1 MDAIE
6 PEYRSVNVAGM
17 CHFARL
23 TPMRLKDGPPLNTR
37 SRHKPGLLLSSGF
50 PLYLQRLMNHPLA
63 DKAATASELQLTVL
77 VVDDVPVIRL
87 VLTQHVQS
95 LGHRVVQAGSGQE
108 AIDCLRSQ
116 DIDLV
121 LLDLQ
126 MPDMSG
132 FEVMRWMKDMLRDR
146 WRPVIVISTHDTEA
160 PVLQALE
167 CGADDYMSKPVHQRI
182 LSAKLRNFSSR
193 VAAQRANA
201 TLLRCV
207 EQQREELQERVDRE
221 AWVGARIQ
229 GVLLMGNLAQAA
241 GGFELAARAEA
252 AKSVNGDFMDV
263 LPMADGSVDIVLGDV
278 MGKGLLAALM
288 GAEVKQQI
296 SRTLVEQVAQVAQA
310 GQTLPSLPSPA
321 AIVNSI
327 HRALTPKLIALESF
341 VTLVYL
347 RLNRARQELTV
358 VSCGHLPPVRLHSGQ
373 AMRLGNAQLPM
384 GILESEH
391 YLESRHAFLPGDALL
406 MTSDGLIEAQSVSGD
421 FYGQDR
427 LDARGRAAHAFCA
440 TPSGL
445 LEAVR
450 SDVAAFCDSPS
461 LLDDLTM
468 MVVTAPVQ
476 PPDDPHRLSLRLPR
490 ELDAL
495 DALRSA
501 VTSFLLSAG
510 QDDVATGRVN
520 LVLVELFTNIVRHS
534 TVRYAHAIV
543 EIRLQLEGQPAPEV
557 AVLLESA
564 GPPFEPPAVQTP
576 APEPSLQREG
586 GYGLH
591 IVQALTHDL
600 LHTHA
605 HGINQLRCRV
615 PLAQSDDT
623 CCGVR
628 GCNSEH

>member
-1 MDAIE
+1 MTSSQ
-6 PEYRSVNVAGM
+6 P
-17 CHFARL
+17 RL
-23 TPMRLKDGPPLNTR
+23 TAPTIQHAPPGDDHR
-37 SRHKPGLLLSSGF
+37 
-50 PLYLQRLMNHPLA
+50 
-63 DKAATASELQLTVL
+63 LTVL
-77 VVDDVPVIRL
+77 VVDDVSVIRM
-87 VLTQHVQS
+87 VLAQHVQS
-95 LGHRVVQAGSGQE
+95 LGHQVVQASSGQE
-108 AIDCLRSQ
+108 AIDCLRSR

-126 MPDMSG
+126 MPDMTG
-132 FEVMRWMKDMLRDR
+132 FEVMRWMQNMLRDR
-146 WRPVIVISTHDTEA
+146 WRPVIVISTQDTAA

-167 CGADDYMSKPVHQRI
+167 CGADDHMSKPVHQGI

-193 VAAQRANA
+193 LAAQRANA

-207 EQQREELQERVDRE
+207 DQQREELQERVDRE

-241 GGFELAARAEA
+241 GGFEFAARAEA
-252 AKSVNGDFMDV
+252 AKGVNGDFMDV

-296 SRTLVEQVAQVAQA
+296 SRTLVEQVAQA
-310 GQTLPSLPSPA
+310 GQALPSPA

-358 VSCGHLPPVRLHSGQ
+358 VSCGHLPPVRLHGLS
-373 AMRLGNAQLPM
+373 ATRLGNAQVPM
-384 GILESEH
+384 GILEDEH
-391 YLESRHAFLPGDALL
+391 YLESSHAFLPGDALL
-406 MTSDGLIEAQSVSGD
+406 IASDGLIEAQSLTGD

-427 LDARGRAAHAFCA
+427 LDARGRAAHAFCV
-440 TPSGL
+440 TPGGL

-450 SDVAAFCDSPS
+450 SDVASFCDSPS
-461 LLDDLTM
+461 VLDDLTM
-468 MVVTAPVQ
+468 MVVTSPED
-476 PPDDPHRLSLRLPR
+476 PPARACSGSMPTQRLSLRLPR

-495 DALRSA
+495 NTLRNA
-501 VTSFLLSAG
+501 VTGFFQAAG
-510 QDDVATGRVN
+510 QNDLAIGRVN
-520 LVLVELFTNIVRHS
+520 LVLVEVFTNIVRHS
-534 TVRYAHAIV
+534 PVRYAHAIV
-543 EIRLQLEGQPAPEV
+543 EVRLQLELQTTAEV
-557 AVLLESA
+557 TMLLESA
-564 GPPFEPPAVQTP
+564 GPPFEPPAANTP

-591 IVQALTHDL
+591 IVQALTQDL
-600 LHTHA
+600 QHAHA

-615 PLAQSDDT
+615 SLAQSDDT
-623 CCGVR
+623 CCGVH
-628 GCNSEH
+628 GCNPEH

>member
-1 MDAIE
+1 MNSPPA
-6 PEYRSVNVAGM
+6 RSP
-17 CHFARL
+17 HPFA
-23 TPMRLKDGPPLNTR
+23 
-37 SRHKPGLLLSSGF
+37 SQGF
-50 PLYLQRLMNHPLA
+50 ASLA
-63 DKAATASELQLTVL
+63 NASVQTSIDHSLTVL
-77 VVDDVPVIRL
+77 VVDDVTVIRM
-87 VLTQHVQS
+87 VLAQHVQS
-95 LGHRVVQAGSGQE
+95 MGHRVVQASSGKE
-108 AIDCLRSQ
+108 AIDCLRNQ

-126 MPDMSG
+126 MPGMTG
-132 FEVMRWMKDMLRDR
+132 FEVIRWMQEMLRDR
-146 WRPVIVISTHDTEA
+146 WRPVIVISTHDTEE
-160 PVLQALE
+160 PVLEALE
-167 CGADDYMSKPVHQRI
+167 SGADDYMTKPVHQGI

-207 EQQREELQERVDRE
+207 DQQREELQERVDRE

-229 GVLLMGNLAQAA
+229 GVLLMGNLVQAA
-241 GGFELAARAEA
+241 GGFEFAARAEA
-252 AKSVNGDFMDV
+252 AKGVNGDFMDV

-296 SRTLVEQVAQVAQA
+296 SRTLVEQVAQA
-310 GQTLPSLPSPA
+310 GQALPSPA

-373 AMRLGNAQLPM
+373 ATRLGNAQVPM
-384 GILESEH
+384 GILEDEH
-391 YLESRHAFLPGDALL
+391 YLESRHAFLPGDALFIA
-406 MTSDGLIEAQSVSGD
+406 SDGLIEAQSASGD

-427 LDARGRAAHAFCA
+427 LDTQGRAAHAFCA
-440 TPSGL
+440 TPGGL
-445 LEAVR
+445 LEALR

-461 LLDDLTM
+461 VMDDLTM
-468 MVVTAPVQ
+468 MVVRSPEEAQTIAPMGFIAPQ
-476 PPDDPHRLSLRLPR
+476 RLSLRLPR

-495 DALRSA
+495 NDMRSA
-501 VTSFLLSAG
+501 VTDFLHAEG
-510 QDDVATGRVN
+510 QDDLAIGRVN
-520 LVLVELFTNIVRHS
+520 LVLVEVFTNIVRHS
-534 TVRYAHAIV
+534 EVRYAHALV
-543 EIRLQLEGQPAPEV
+543 EIRLQLELQPHAEV
-557 AVLLESA
+557 VLLLESA
-564 GPPFEPPAVQTP
+564 GPAFDPPALDAT
-576 APEPSLQREG
+576 APEPSLHREG

-600 LHTHA
+600 QHTHA

-623 CCGVR
+623 CCGVHS
-628 GCNSEH
+628 CNSEH

>member
-1 MDAIE
+1 MLR
-6 PEYRSVNVAGM
+6 RSFTLPRFFMNRFHTGSTSQQGLA
-17 CHFARL
+17 L
-23 TPMRLKDGPPLNTR
+23 TADLLASPPQDLR
-37 SRHKPGLLLSSGF
+37 
-50 PLYLQRLMNHPLA
+50 
-63 DKAATASELQLTVL
+63 LTVL
-77 VVDDVPVIRL
+77 VVDDVAVIRM
-87 VLTQHVQS
+87 VIAQHVQS
-95 LGHRVVQAGSGQE
+95 LGHHVVQASSGAD
-108 AIDCLRSQ
+108 AIECLRNQ

-126 MPDMSG
+126 MPGMTG
-132 FEVMRWMKDMLRDR
+132 FEVMRWMREMLRDR
-146 WRPVIVISTHDTEA
+146 WRPVIVISTHDTET
-160 PVLQALE
+160 PVVQALE
-167 CGADDYMSKPVHQRI
+167 CGADDYMTKPVHQRI

-201 TLLRCV
+201 DLLHCIS
-207 EQQREELQERVDRE
+207 QQREELQERVDRE

-229 GVLLMGNLAQAA
+229 GVLLMGNLVQEA
-241 GGFELAARAEA
+241 GGFEFAARAEA
-252 AKSVNGDFMDV
+252 AKGVNGDFMDV

-296 SRTLVEQVAQVAQA
+296 SRTLVEQVAQA
-310 GQTLPSLPSPA
+310 GQVLPSPA
-321 AIVNSI
+321 DIVNSI

-358 VSCGHLPPVRLHSGQ
+358 VSCGHLPPVRLHAGQ
-373 AMRLGNAQLPM
+373 ASRLGNAQVPM
-384 GILESEH
+384 GILKDEH

-406 MTSDGLIEAQSVSGD
+406 ISSDGLIEAQSLAGD

-427 LDARGRAAHAFCA
+427 LDARGQAAQAFCA
-440 TPSGL
+440 TPGGM

-461 LLDDLTM
+461 VLDDLTM
-468 MVVTAPVQ
+468 MVVTS
-476 PPDDPHRLSLRLPR
+476 PPEASFRLSMRDKLSLRLPR

-495 DALRSA
+495 NTLRSGI
-501 VTSFLLSAG
+501 TEFLQTAG
-510 QDDVATGRVN
+510 HDELAIGRVN

-534 TVRYAHAIV
+534 EVRYAHAIV
-543 EIRLQLEGQPAPEV
+543 EIRLRLETGAAGPEV
-557 AVLLESA
+557 ELLLESA
-564 GPPFEPPAVQTP
+564 GPPFEPPAAGAP

-591 IVQALTHDL
+591 IVQAFSTGLRHA
-600 LHTHA
+600 HA
-605 HGINQLRCRV
+605 HGINQLHCRV

-623 CCGVR
+623 CCGVY
-628 GCNSEH
+628 GCNPEH